1 MSTRTVRYRFRLY
14 PDPKQE
20 QSLVRV
26 FGCARLVHNMMVE
39 IQESDF
45 QQGLPYRGVPGAER
59 GVDPS
64 ET

>member
-26 FGCARLVHNMMVE
+26 FGCTRLVHNMMVE
-39 IQESDF
+39 IRESDF
-45 QQGLPYRGVPGAER
+45 QQGLPYRGGTR
-59 GVDPS
+59 R
-64 ET
+64 